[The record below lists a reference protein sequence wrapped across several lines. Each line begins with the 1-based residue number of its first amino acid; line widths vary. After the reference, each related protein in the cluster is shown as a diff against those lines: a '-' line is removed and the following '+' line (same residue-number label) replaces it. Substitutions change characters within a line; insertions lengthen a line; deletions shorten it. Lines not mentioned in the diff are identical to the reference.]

1 MSSDGPELTVVQY
14 ARLHGLSVDHLAEP
28 LPKSHIEALRQ
39 HIPEGLTDDTHL
51 PSIDLQVHVN
61 VQETLTIDKRAAE
74 FLHGAN
80 NGLTTPE
87 ELEDIIFPL
96 LDTRQ
101 TKKLRLE
108 TPLLRTDHESDF
120 RSFARWENS
129 HFKDGCLPWEPLDDE
144 MDVGLQW
151 PKRLKDLPAKLLK
164 ELESE
169 KIEMQKDTL
178 FYLQATI
185 KGNRTSE
192 DDRKVWESATSYKRV
207 GILPVCFRSTD
218 GCGRNC

>member
-1 MSSDGPELTVVQY
+1 MSLDGPELTAAQY

-28 LPKSHIEALRQ
+28 LPISHIAALRE
-39 HIPEGLTDDTHL
+39 HIPEGLTDDKSL
-51 PSIDLQVHVN
+51 PRIDLQVHVN
-61 VQETLTIDKRAAE
+61 TQETLALDKSAAE
-74 FLHGAN
+74 LLHGAN

-129 HFKDGCLPWEPLDDE
+129 HFKDGCLPWEPLDNE
-144 MDVGLQW
+144 MDVGLEW
-151 PKRLKDLPAKLLK
+151 PKRLRDLPAKLLK

-169 KIEMQKDTL
+169 KIEMQKHTL
-178 FYLQATI
+178 TYLQAII
-185 KGNRTSE
+185 KGNWTLE
-192 DDRKVWESATSYKRV
+192 DDGIVWDSATSYKRV
-207 GILPVCFRSTD
+207 RVIGSRLSFPPA
-218 GCGRNC
+218 

>member
-1 MSSDGPELTVVQY
+1 MSSGGLELTAVQY

-28 LPKSHIEALRQ
+28 LPTAHIEALRE
-39 HIPEGLTDDTHL
+39 HIPEGLADDTHL
-51 PSIDLQVHVN
+51 PSIDLPVHVN
-61 VQETLTIDKRAAE
+61 VQETLTLNKQASG
-74 FLHGAN
+74 FLHGAH
-80 NGLTTPE
+80 NGLAAPE

-144 MDVGLQW
+144 MDVGLEW
-151 PKRLKDLPAKLLK
+151 PKRLKDLPTKLLK
-164 ELESE
+164 ELGSE

-185 KGNRTSE
+185 KGNWTPE

-207 GILPVCFRSTD
+207 RILPVCFLST
-218 GCGRNC
+218 

>member
-1 MSSDGPELTVVQY
+1 MSSEGPKLAAAQY
-14 ARLHGLSVDHLAEP
+14 GRLHGLSVDHLAEP
-28 LPKSHIEALRQ
+28 LPISHIEALRE
-39 HIPEGLTDDTHL
+39 HIPESLTDDTNLSH
-51 PSIDLQVHVN
+51 IDLPVHVN
-61 VQETLTIDKRAAE
+61 TQETLNLDKRGAE
-74 FLHGAN
+74 LLQGAN
-80 NGLTTPE
+80 NGLIAPE

-120 RSFARWENS
+120 RNFARWEIS

-144 MDVGLQW
+144 MDVGLEW
-151 PKRLKDLPAKLLK
+151 PKRLKDLPVKLLR

-178 FYLQATI
+178 SYLQASI
-185 KGNRTSE
+185 KGTWTAE
-192 DDRKVWESATSYKRV
+192 DERKVWESATSYKRV
-207 GILPVCFRSTD
+207 RIIGSRFSKRIP
-218 GCGRNC
+218 